1 MAPLSNDP
9 LHFPQ
14 EALHGLVQAN
24 SDYLQSVHGGVVR
37 ATDSPQDEVAVVV
50 GGGSGHYP
58 AFAGWVGPGLAHGAA
73 CGNIFSSPSASQ
85 VYSVGRAAH
94 NGAGV
99 VLSFGNYAGDVLHFG
114 LAAER
119 LRAEGVDV
127 RIVTVTD
134 DIASNSADKHEER
147 RGIAGDLV
155 VCKVLSAAAAEGCDI
170 DTVEQLGRRAN
181 ARTRTLGVAFAGCTA
196 PGADQPLFTVPEGAM
211 AIGLGVHGEPG
222 IDEKSLGSASEVAD
236 LLLDGVL
243 AEEPD
248 RGQDGYDGQVA
259 VLLNGLGATKYEELF
274 VVYARVA
281 ERLKEH
287 GLDIV
292 RPEVGEHVTSLDMAG
307 LSLTITYLDDDLARL
322 WTAPAA
328 SPAYRR
334 GSVDHDAPPK
344 VLEEQS
350 ESETIDEGAP
360 ASQEVTAAAT
370 EALRRVAAVLAEQED
385 HLGRL
390 DSVAGDGDH
399 GQGMVLGSSAALK
412 SAESACDEGA
422 GARTLFIRAGDA
434 WSEGAGGTSG
444 ALWGAALTAVGGVLS
459 DEEGATP
466 QHAVEAVDR
475 AEQTILR
482 LGGAKEGDKTLVDAL
497 APFARTLR
505 EQADGGSLA
514 QAWQQAAGAAQDAA
528 DKTAELTATLGRA
541 RTHGDKSV
549 GTPDP
554 GAISLAMVVTE
565 IGAVLTEKS

>member
-1 MAPLSNDP
+1 MAPLSNNP

-14 EALHGLVQAN
+14 EALRGLVLAN
-24 SDYLQSVHGGVVR
+24 SDYVQSVHGGVVR
-37 ATDSPQDEVAVVV
+37 STDSPEQEVAIVV

-85 VYSVGRAAH
+85 VYSVARAAH
-94 NGAGV
+94 NGAGI
-99 VLSFGNYAGDVLHFG
+99 VLNFGNYAGDVLHFG

-127 RIVTVTD
+127 RIVTVSD
-134 DIASNSADKHEER
+134 DIASNSADKHEDR

-155 VCKVLSAAAAEGCDI
+155 VCKVISAAAAEGCDI
-170 DTVEQLGRRAN
+170 DAVEQLGRRAN
-181 ARTRTLGVAFAGCTA
+181 ARTRTLGVAFDGCTL
-196 PGADQPLFTVPEGAM
+196 PGADHPLFNVPDGAM

-236 LLLDGVL
+236 LLVDGVL
-243 AEEPD
+243 NEEPQ

-274 VVYARVA
+274 VVYTRIA
-281 ERLKEH
+281 ERLEEH
-287 GLDIV
+287 GLTII
-292 RPEVGEHVTSLDMAG
+292 RPEVGEHVTSLDMSG
-307 LSLTITYLDDDLARL
+307 LSLTLTYLDDDLARL

-334 GSVDHDAPPK
+334 GVISKDAPPK
-344 VLEEQS
+344 VLQKHS
-350 ESETIDEGAP
+350 QNETFDKGAP
-360 ASQEVTAAAT
+360 ESQKLANAVTDG
-370 EALRRVAAVLAEQED
+370 LRRVVAVLAEQED
-385 HLGRL
+385 YLGRL

-412 SAESACDEGA
+412 TAERAKDASAGV
-422 GARTLFIRAGDA
+422 RTLFIRAGDA

-459 DEEGATP
+459 DDEGVTA
-466 QHAVEAVDR
+466 QQVVEAVNR
-475 AEQTILR
+475 AEEAILR
-482 LGGAKEGDKTLVDAL
+482 LGGATEGDKTLVDAL
-497 APFARTLR
+497 IPFARTLR
-505 EQADGGSLA
+505 EQAATKSLA
-514 QAWQQAAGAAQDAA
+514 QAWQQAAEAARDSA
-528 DKTAELTATLGRA
+528 DHTSELKATLGRA
-541 RTHGDKSV
+541 RTHGEKSV

-554 GAISLAMVVTE
+554 GAISLAMVVAE
-565 IGAVLTEKS
+565 IGTTLTDES

>member
-37 ATDSPQDEVAVVV
+37 ATESPQDEVAVVV

-85 VYSVGRAAH
+85 VYSVARAAH

-99 VLSFGNYAGDVLHFG
+99 VLNFGNYAGDVLHFG

-155 VCKVLSAAAAEGCDI
+155 VCKVLSAAAAEGCDL

-281 ERLKEH
+281 ERLAEH

-292 RPEVGEHVTSLDMAG
+292 QPEVGEHVTSLDMAG
-307 LSLTITYLDDDLARL
+307 LSLTLTYLDDDLARL

-334 GSVDHDAPPK
+334 GVVDDDAPAK
-344 VLEEQS
+344 VLEERS

-360 ASQEVTAAAT
+360 ASQELATAAT
-370 EALRRVAAVLAEQED
+370 DALRRVASVLAEQED

-412 SAESACDEGA
+412 SAESACDQGV

-459 DEEGATP
+459 DDEGATP

-514 QAWQQAAGAAQDAA
+514 QAWQQAADAA
-528 DKTAELTATLGRA
+528 HEAADQTAELKATLGRA

-565 IGAVLTEKS
+565 IAAVLTEQS